1 MPEVLLRSLRDLRR
15 GFGWWSLGLVGL
27 VAMQVSVYPTVR
39 DDPGFSDL
47 TENYPE
53 VLKELFGFG
62 GSFDYTSPAGYLGV
76 ELFSLIVP
84 LLLIIAAVATGAGAI
99 AGEEERGTLDLLMS
113 LPLTRRRVAAEK
125 LGAMAAEVVGLG
137 LVLLVALAI
146 GVRVIDMGVPLAHL
160 AAVTLAAVLLAM
172 GFGAIALL
180 IGAATGSKGAA
191 IGVTAALAVAGY
203 LVNSLAALVSQLET
217 AQRLTP
223 FYHYSAPDP
232 LRAGFSGW
240 HLVALLAVVVVA
252 SAAALVAVDRRD
264 LRS

>member
-1 MPEVLLRSLRDLRR
+1 
-15 GFGWWSLGLVGL
+15 
-27 VAMQVSVYPTVR
+27 
-39 DDPGFSDL
+39 
-47 TENYPE
+47 
-53 VLKELFGFG
+53 
-62 GSFDYTSPAGYLGV
+62 
-76 ELFSLIVP
+76 
-84 LLLIIAAVATGAGAI
+84 
-99 AGEEERGTLDLLMS
+99 
-113 LPLTRRRVAAEK
+113 
-125 LGAMAAEVVGLG
+125 
-137 LVLLVALAI
+137 
-146 GVRVIDMGVPLAHL
+146 MGVPLAHL

-217 AQRLTP
+217 AQRFTP

-252 SAAALVAVDRRD
+252 SAAALVAIDRRD

>member
-1 MPEVLLRSLRDLRR
+1 VLLRSLRDLRR

-39 DDPGFSDL
+39 DDPGFSEL

-99 AGEEERGTLDLLMS
+99 AGEEDRGTLDLLMS
-113 LPLTRRRVAAEK
+113 LPLTRRRMAAEK
-125 LGAMAAEVVGLG
+125 LAAMAAEVVGLG
-137 LVLLVALAI
+137 LVLLVSLAI

-160 AAVTLAAVLLAM
+160 TAVTLAAVLLAM

-203 LVNSLAALVSQLET
+203 LVNSLAALVSELET
-217 AQRLTP
+217 AQRFTP